1 MTAHTPGPWAVWPMG
16 RILAITCT
24 GRSKPHPSE
33 GMHVAAVHM
42 PEHNTQH
49 DELWHANARLI
60 AAAPDLLSCLTMGAE
75 LNTPDMLEWIA
86 DRLVSVH
93 GESPFVDFVVS
104 LRDRAN
110 AMRKAIAKAKGESA

>member
-60 AAAPDLLSCLTMGAE
+60 AAAPDLLAVVQE
-75 LNTPDMLEWIA
+75 LEESSGYWSEYDVPLGIV
-86 DRLVSVH
+86 DRL
-93 GESPFVDFVVS
+93 
-104 LRDRAN
+104 RA
-110 AMRKAIAKAKGESA
+110 AIAKAKGESA